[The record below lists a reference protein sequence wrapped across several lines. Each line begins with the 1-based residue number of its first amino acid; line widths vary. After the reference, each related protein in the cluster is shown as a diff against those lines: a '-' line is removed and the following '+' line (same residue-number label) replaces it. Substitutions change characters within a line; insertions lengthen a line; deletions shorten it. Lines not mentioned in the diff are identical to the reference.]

1 MSQLQSETESESE
14 TYRIIQWSIT
24 TEEYDI
30 CYEVE
35 EFEEEYIDCINN
47 NYYIGS
53 HYLMKDNVNNDIIL
67 FSKKVNVPTFY
78 AFSNYEISTY
88 VYFCSG
94 LQYSKKPTIEIMQL
108 KIDEDGMYT
117 AIIKTFW
124 IKIIQRTWKKV
135 MAQKKQYIS
144 NIKKNILSIFNTFQL
159 TNQMPKPLGLRGL
172 LSPYNVKSIM

>member
-1 MSQLQSETESESE
+1 MSETETESESE
-14 TYRIIQWSIT
+14 TESDNDMSIT

-30 CYEVE
+30 CGEVE
-35 EFEEEYIDCINN
+35 GFEDEYIECIHD

-53 HYLMKDNVNNDIIL
+53 HYLMKDSGNNDIIL
-67 FSKKVNVPTFY
+67 FGKKVNVKTFY

-117 AIIKTFW
+117 AILKTFW

-144 NIKKNILSIFNTFQL
+144 DIKKNILSIFNTFQL

-172 LSPYNVKSIM
+172 LSP